1 MARGRFITFEGIE
14 GVGKTT
20 QFKRLGAWLQAR
32 KCPLVVTREPG
43 GTALGER
50 LRELLL
56 APSGP
61 PMASLTELLLMF
73 AARAEHLSQIIRP
86 NLDRG
91 NWVLSD
97 RFIDASYAYQGG
109 GRQILP
115 ATVAILEQL
124 VLAGL
129 TPDMTILLDAPP
141 AIGLQRAAARRGAPD
156 RFEQE
161 RVDFYLRV
169 RQAYLARAEA
179 EPARVVVF
187 DAAASEEQVAAAIAH
202 AMAARFPL

>member
-1 MARGRFITFEGIE
+1 MVRGKFITFEGIE

-20 QFKRLGAWLQAR
+20 QIQRLSAWLQAR
-32 KCPLVVTREPG
+32 ECPLVVTREPG

-56 APSGP
+56 APSEP
-61 PMASLTELLLMF
+61 PMATLTELLLMF

-86 NLDRG
+86 NLETG
-91 NWVLSD
+91 HWVLSD

-109 GRQILP
+109 GRQISP
-115 ATVAILEQL
+115 ATIVTLEQL

-161 RVDFYLRV
+161 RVDFYRRV
-169 RQAYLARAEA
+169 RQAYLTRAEA
-179 EPARVVVF
+179 EPGRVIVI
-187 DAAASEEQVAAAIAH
+187 DATANEEQVAAAVAR
-202 AMAARFPL
+202 AVAARFSV

>member
-1 MARGRFITFEGIE
+1 MACGKFITFEGIE

-20 QFKRLGAWLQAR
+20 QIQRLSAWLHAR
-32 KCPLVVTREPG
+32 ECPLIVTREPG
-43 GTALGER
+43 GTTLGER

-56 APSGP
+56 APSEP
-61 PMASLTELLLMF
+61 PMANLTELLLMF

-86 NLDRG
+86 NLEAG

-97 RFIDASYAYQGG
+97 RFVDASYAYQGG
-109 GRQILP
+109 GRQISF
-115 ATVAILEQL
+115 ANITTLEQW

-129 TPDMTILLDAPP
+129 APDMTILLDATPE
-141 AIGLQRAAARRGAPD
+141 IGLRRAAARRGAPD

-161 RVDFYLRV
+161 RVDFYRRV

-179 EPARVVVF
+179 EPGRVVVI
-187 DAAASEEQVAAAIAH
+187 DATASEDQVAAAIAR
-202 AMAARFPL
+202 AVAARFSV